1 MIRSQGRIWKTLA
14 ILLAAIAAFW
24 AMPAFADGNNA
35 EIKTVRLGY
44 VNVSGYEE
52 GLEGEYKTGLG
63 YEYFQNIAYLEN
75 WEYEY
80 VYGSF
85 SELFEMLVN
94 GEIDVFGNV
103 SYTPERA
110 ELINYSDFAMGK
122 DVYHITVLAD
132 NTELRQGDV
141 SAYNGRRVGV
151 TKGSYQASLLREWVK
166 RNSLDMEIAELSG
179 SEDLLNGL
187 NSGELDC
194 IAYPKL
200 INQSEYAATFYIGS
214 SDYYFAVSKQRPD
227 LLEDINNALYAIQS
241 GRPLYNEML
250 NAKYENNVLADVFL
264 TEPERQ
270 WLDEHPEIA
279 VGYIDGYLPFSE
291 RMDNG
296 EAGGA
301 LPIIMNTLREKLH
314 LEDDMRFRYVPYKS
328 SKELIAAVRAGEV
341 NVAFPMSG
349 DFYFCEENGI
359 MQSYEVVSTAVALVH
374 KGQYGERKLERLG
387 VIEGNEMMRVYTE
400 LHYPDCEIVYFKSAE
415 DCLKAVNNGAVDSA
429 VFNMSRAQYF
439 ISRGDYSDMFMTL
452 CPKNAEF
459 VFAVKKGESALLR
472 ILNRGINAIDGTYP
486 FAVLNEYVPY
496 NNEFSLKDFIVENL
510 AAVLITASVLVLLIG
525 AAVLLYVVK
534 IRHVNNELRRAL
546 ENYEKADSD
555 RRTDFLTG
563 LRSRQDM
570 FEMIQSVSSGDNK
583 SITAVCMIDVDNFKM
598 LNDNFGHGYGDDCLR
613 RIGSALTEYGKEN
626 DMVFYRYGGEE
637 ILGLCFSEKRS
648 ADDTAREIV
657 QLVRGLNI
665 TRNDMPA
672 GIVTISLGYTAD
684 SRHYEKMIEMADAAL
699 YKAKGSGR
707 NRAVCYDTM
716 EKTGS

>member
-14 ILLAAIAAFW
+14 IFLAAIAAFW
-24 AMPAFADGNNA
+24 AKPAFAGGN
-35 EIKTVRLGY
+35 EGGTKTVRLGY

-52 GLEGEYKTGLG
+52 GLEGDYKTGLG

-122 DVYHITVLAD
+122 DVYHVTVLAD
-132 NTELRQGDV
+132 NDELRQGDV
-141 SAYNGRRVGV
+141 SAYNGKRAGV

-166 RNSLDMEIAELSG
+166 RNGLDMEIAELSG
-179 SEDLLNGL
+179 SEDLLEGL

-250 NAKYENNVLADVFL
+250 NAKYENDVLADVLL

-291 RMDNG
+291 QKDNG

-301 LPIIMNTLREKLH
+301 LPIIMDTMREKLR
-314 LEDDMRFRYVPYKS
+314 LEDDMSFRYVPYNS
-328 SKELIAAVRAGEV
+328 AKELIAAVQTGEV
-341 NVAFPMSG
+341 NVAFPVSG
-349 DFYFCEENGI
+349 DFYYCEENGI
-359 MQSYEVVSTAVALVH
+359 MQSYEVVSAAAALVH

-400 LHYPDCEIVYFKSAE
+400 LHYPDSEIVYFKSSDE
-415 DCLKAVNNGAVDSA
+415 CLKAVNDGEADGA
-429 VFNMSRAQYF
+429 VFNMSRAQFF
-439 ISRGDYSDMFMTL
+439 IARGDYSDMFMTL
-452 CPKNAEF
+452 CTKDAEY
-459 VFAVKKGESALLR
+459 VFAVKKGESELLR
-472 ILNRGINAIDGTYP
+472 ILNRGINAMDSTYP

-496 NNEFSLKDFIVENL
+496 SSEFSLKDFIADNL
-510 AAVLITASVLVLLIG
+510 AAVLITGAVLVLLIG
-525 AAVLLYVVK
+525 AAVLLYVFK
-534 IRHVNNELRRAL
+534 IKHINGELRRAL
-546 ENYEKADSD
+546 ENYEQADSD

-570 FEMIQSVSSGDNK
+570 FEMIQSVITGDNK
-583 SITAVCMIDVDNFKM
+583 SITAVYMIDVDNFKM
-598 LNDNFGHGYGDDCLR
+598 LNDNFGHGYGDECLR
-613 RIGSALTEYGKEN
+613 RIGSALIEYGKEN
-626 DMVFYRYGGEE
+626 DMMFYRYGGEE
-637 ILGLCFSEKRS
+637 ILGLCFSDKRS
-648 ADDTAREIV
+648 ADETAQEIV
-657 QLVRGLNI
+657 QLVRALKI
-665 TRNDMPA
+665 ARDDVPA
-672 GIVTISLGYTAD
+672 GLVTISLGYTAD
-684 SRHYEKMIEMADAAL
+684 SRRYEKMIEMADAAL
-699 YKAKGSGR
+699 YEAKGNGR

-716 EKTGS
+716 EKADS